1 MKYLVLTVRGPE
13 FDPQMIPA
21 HYEFLDRLRNETLLE
36 QAGPFTDMSGGAY
49 VLTADSLDE
58 AVALAEQDPLYLRNC
73 STIIVR
79 EWDASFS

>member
-1 MKYLVLTVRGPE
+1 MKYLVLTLRGPE
-13 FDPQMIPA
+13 FDPQVIPA
-21 HYEFLDRLRNETLLE
+21 HYEFLTQLRNDSVLE
-36 QAGPFTDMSGGAY
+36 QAGPFTDNSGGAY
-49 VLTADSLDE
+49 VLKADSLDE